1 MKSVGAGV
9 AELRQRDANGWYRTI
24 YLGVVDGKLHILHS
38 FVKKSAK
45 TSKNDLNIAE
55 HRLKVVKARLLQERK
70 DANNG

>member
-1 MKSVGAGV
+1 
-9 AELRQRDANGWYRTI
+9 
-24 YLGVVDGKLHILHS
+24 VDGKLHILHS